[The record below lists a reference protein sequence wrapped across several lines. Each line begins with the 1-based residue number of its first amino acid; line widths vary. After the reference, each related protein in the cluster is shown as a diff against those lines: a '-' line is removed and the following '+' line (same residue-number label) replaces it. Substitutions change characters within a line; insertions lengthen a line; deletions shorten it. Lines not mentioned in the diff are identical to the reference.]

1 MSRRGFV
8 FKHGSEMRKR
18 RQKLLF
24 YVHMSSVAHLGWTG
38 LTAGL
43 QRGPRA
49 AQGRLLHD
57 YRAAANPENPE
68 NRPLFQSSTV

>member
-1 MSRRGFV
+1 MSGV
-8 FKHGSEMRKR
+8 
-18 RQKLLF
+18 
-24 YVHMSSVAHLGWTG
+24 VHLGWTG